1 MNIYRII
8 VEYFL
13 KFHPFGCIEIG
24 VEDFVD
30 NLFKRFCFFF
40 TRKSFSLKHNNP
52 VSNCKFSLEFGA
64 RAAGYCISDNEN
76 ITGWK
81 VSVINELC
89 TQFCEL

>member
-8 VEYFL
+8 VKYFL
-13 KFHPFGCIEIG
+13 KFHPFGCKEIG
-24 VEDFVD
+24 VEDFVA
-30 NLFKRFCFFF
+30 NLFKRFFF

-64 RAAGYCISDNEN
+64 RAEYCISDNEN

-89 TQFCEL
+89 TQFFEL